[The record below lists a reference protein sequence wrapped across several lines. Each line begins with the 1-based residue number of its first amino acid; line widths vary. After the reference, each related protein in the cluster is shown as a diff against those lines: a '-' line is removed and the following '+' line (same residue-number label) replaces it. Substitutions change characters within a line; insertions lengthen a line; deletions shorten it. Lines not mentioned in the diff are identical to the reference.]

1 MMTMTTSSSSNVNP
15 RSHANDPDEGRKRDA
30 GKGAILD
37 L

>member
-15 RSHANDPDEGRKRDA
+15 PSHADGPDEKRKCDA